1 MDQQQQQL
9 IQQLMDA
16 NQLLQQQ
23 VGQLMAQLALA
34 NAPAAPPPPPPPTP
48 PPRSRCPVKV
58 PDSFSGQTEQF
69 PAFLGQCQLFMAMRP
84 EDFPDDRARVAFVI
98 SYLSGSAA
106 RWATPLLLQN
116 SPLLLDYQGFLQHL
130 RVMYEDPLRV
140 QTAAR
145 RIKDLRQGKR
155 ALQDYI
161 AEFRLLSQ
169 DSAWNEA
176 ALMDAFQDG
185 LSDDLQDE
193 LVRQE
198 VPSTLDALVLQC
210 LRIDARLQRRR
221 PRRSLPEPL
230 PAAAPPRCA
239 PTGPRTAPRFVATGE
254 EPMELGAARPR
265 LTAQERMRRRQG
277 GLCLY
282 CGEAGHFAASCPRKQ
297 SGALKPVPES
307 RRDQPGNGPGLA

>member
-1 MDQQQQQL
+1 MDQQLQQQ
-9 IQQLMDA
+9 IQQMLEA

-23 VGQLMAQLALA
+23 VAQLTAQLALG
-34 NAPAAPPPPPPPTP
+34 NAPAAPPPPPPRP
-48 PPRSRCPVKV
+48 RCPVNV
-58 PDSFSGQTEQF
+58 PDRFSGQQEMF

-98 SYLSGSAA
+98 SSLSGTAA
-106 RWATPLLLQN
+106 RWATPLLLQD
-116 SPLLLDYQGFLQHL
+116 SPLLLDFQGFLQHL
-130 RVMYEDPLRV
+130 RTMFEDPLRV

-155 ALQDYI
+155 PLQDYI
-161 AEFRLLSQ
+161 AEFRLLGQ
-169 DSAWNEA
+169 DSAWNEV

-185 LSDDLQDE
+185 LSDEMQDE
-193 LVRQE
+193 LVRVE
-198 VPSTLDALVLQC
+198 APPTLDALVTQC

-221 PRRSLPEPL
+221 PRRALPEP
-230 PAAAPPRCA
+230 PTASAPPRFA
-239 PTGPRTAPRFVATGE
+239 PTALRTAQRFVATAE
-254 EPMELGAARPR
+254 EPMELGAARPQ

-282 CGEAGHFAASCPRKQ
+282 CGEAGHFAASCPRKR
-297 SGALKPVPES
+297 SGPLKPVPES